1 MARDRAADLQSFRQ
15 VATAREAELE
25 KSREARNTLEG
36 EADGKYQR
44 TLQVKS

>member
-1 MARDRAADLQSFRQ
+1 VQQIAR
-15 VATAREAELE
+15 REAELE
-25 KSREARNTLEG
+25 KSREAWNTLEG

>member
-1 MARDRAADLQSFRQ
+1 MARDRAADRQ

-25 KSREARNTLEG
+25 KSREAWNTLEG